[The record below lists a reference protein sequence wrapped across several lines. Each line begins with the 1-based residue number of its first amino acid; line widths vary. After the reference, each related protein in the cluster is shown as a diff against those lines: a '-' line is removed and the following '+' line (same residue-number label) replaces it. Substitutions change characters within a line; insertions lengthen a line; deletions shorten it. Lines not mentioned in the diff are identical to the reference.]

1 MKTST
6 RRILGATMLGVSLAL
21 ALVLYFSGTP
31 LLSLG
36 QWHTTSFIGG
46 SFICGSVD
54 IHWPFVAVCIPGLL
68 GLAALVWPLPKPPRL
83 PA

>member
-6 RRILGATMLGVSLAL
+6 RRILGATVLGVSLAV

-36 QWHTTSFIGG
+36 QWHTSSFTGE
-46 SFICGSVD
+46 SVTCGSVD
-54 IHWPFVAVCIPGLL
+54 IHWPCVAVCIPGLL
-68 GLAALVWPLPKPPRL
+68 GLAALLWPQPKPPRL
-83 PA
+83 PV